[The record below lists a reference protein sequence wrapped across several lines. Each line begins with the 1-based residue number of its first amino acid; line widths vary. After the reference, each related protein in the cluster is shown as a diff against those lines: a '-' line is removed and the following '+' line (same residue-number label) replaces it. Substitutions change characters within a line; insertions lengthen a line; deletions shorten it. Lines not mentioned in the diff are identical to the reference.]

1 MKKILLMVLSIL
13 LVMSVA
19 ACTSNQVTQEASQTA
34 SDVSGETA
42 SAETTASEDVSAAA
56 ETSTDPMMEGKTGME
71 APPTTKES
79 ITMGLCPTAMN
90 TQYQMVIDGVKQYI
104 HDNDLEDVIELIV
117 QAPSGQSA
125 VDEQVE
131 IVEGWIQQGFDVICM
146 CTANEG
152 AMEPIYKEASEKG
165 IPIFEFNTP
174 NLNMTNPYYVS
185 NVSSDQRASG
195 YAIGAWMVEKF
206 KDPINVAILEGLPG
220 VHNTERLG
228 GFYDAIE
235 ESGATNITIVASQP
249 ADWVRDKGQS
259 VTENLLTSNP
269 EIQLIWGLYDE
280 MALGAVAACKDA
292 GRTDILVVG
301 YDNTPDAN
309 EAIKRG
315 EMYATVDTA
324 SKQGGYDLVEAVYQY
339 CILGEMVPKYITQE
353 VKVYDVDT
361 IDDFDM
367 GNYTFVEN

>member
-1 MKKILLMVLSIL
+1 MVLSIL
-13 LVMSVA
+13 LVVSVA
-19 ACTSNQVTQEASQTA
+19 ACTSNQVTPEASESA
-34 SDVSGETA
+34 SDVSA
-42 SAETTASEDVSAAA
+42 SAETTASEDVSAAT
-56 ETSTDPMMEGKTGME
+56 ETSTDPMMEGKTGQE
-71 APPTTKES
+71 APATTKES
-79 ITMGLCPTAMN
+79 IRMGLCPTAMN

-185 NVSSDQRASG
+185 NVSSDQRAAG
-195 YAIGAWMVEKF
+195 HAVGAWMVENF
-206 KDPINVAILEGLPG
+206 KDPINIAILEGLPG

-235 ESGATNITIVASQP
+235 EAGATNITVVASQP

-292 GRTDILVVG
+292 SRTDILVVG

-324 SKQGGYDLVEAVYQY
+324 SKQGGFDLAEAVYQY
-339 CILGEMVPKYITQE
+339 CVLGQMVPKYITQE
-353 VKVYDVDT
+353 VKVYDVNT
-361 IDDFDM
+361 INDFDM
-367 GNYTFVEN
+367 GNYTFVE

>member
-56 ETSTDPMMEGKTGME
+56 ETSTDPAMEGKTGME
-71 APPTTKES
+71 APPTTNES